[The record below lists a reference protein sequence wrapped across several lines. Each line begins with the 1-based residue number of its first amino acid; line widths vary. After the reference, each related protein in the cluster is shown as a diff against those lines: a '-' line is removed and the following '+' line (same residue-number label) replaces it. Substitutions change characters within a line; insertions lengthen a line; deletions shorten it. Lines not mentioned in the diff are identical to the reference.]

1 MGKLKTL
8 TASLEKTLLQTLK
21 ERFEKNNNRHKD
33 IDWSLVQKRLEF
45 NKEKLWTIHEMERT
59 GGEPDVVGIDEKTGA
74 YLFFDCAAESPLARR
89 SLCYDREGL
98 NSRKELKPAN
108 SAKDMADEIGIE
120 ILNETQYRFLQT
132 LGKFDSKTSSWL
144 NTPSYIRKLGGAIF
158 GDFRFNTVFVYH
170 NGAGSYY
177 GGRGF
182 RGFVAI

>member
-1 MGKLKTL
+1 MDNLKTL
-8 TASLEKTLLQTLK
+8 TASLEKILLQTLK

-59 GGEPDVVGIDEKTGA
+59 GGEPDIVGIDEKTGA
-74 YLFFDCAAESPLARR
+74 YLFFDCAAESPSARR

-108 SAKDMADEIGIE
+108 SAKDMAEEIGIE

-144 NTPSYIRKLGGAIF
+144 NTPSNIRKLGGAIF

>member
-8 TASLEKTLLQTLK
+8 TASLEKILLQTLK

-74 YLFFDCAAESPLARR
+74 YLFFDCAAESPSARR

-144 NTPSYIRKLGGAIF
+144 NTPSNIRKLGGAIF
-158 GDFRFNTVFVYH
+158 GDFRFNTVFVSH

>member
-74 YLFFDCAAESPLARR
+74 CLFFDCAAESPLARR

-144 NTPSYIRKLGGAIF
+144 NTPSNIRKLGGAIF

>member
-8 TASLEKTLLQTLK
+8 TASLEKILLQTLK

-74 YLFFDCAAESPLARR
+74 YLFFDCAAESPSARR

-144 NTPSYIRKLGGAIF
+144 NTPSNIRKLRGAIF

>member
-8 TASLEKTLLQTLK
+8 TASLEKILLQTLK

-59 GGEPDVVGIDEKTGA
+59 GGEPDVVGIDEKTGT
-74 YLFFDCAAESPLARR
+74 YLFFDCAAESPSARR

-144 NTPSYIRKLGGAIF
+144 NTPSNIRKLGGAIF

>member
-1 MGKLKTL
+1 MDNLKTL
-8 TASLEKTLLQTLK
+8 TATLEKNLLQTLK

-59 GGEPDVVGIDEKTGA
+59 GGEPDVVGIDEKTNA
-74 YLFFDCAAESPLARR
+74 YLFFDCAAESPSARR

-98 NSRKELKPAN
+98 NSRNELKPAN

-144 NTPSYIRKLGGAIF
+144 NTSSNIRKLGGAIF

>member
-8 TASLEKTLLQTLK
+8 TASLEKILLQTLK

-74 YLFFDCAAESPLARR
+74 YLFFDCAAESPSARR

-144 NTPSYIRKLGGAIF
+144 NTPSNIRKLGGAIF

>member
-1 MGKLKTL
+1 L
-8 TASLEKTLLQTLK
+8 TTSLQKDLLQTLK
-21 ERFEKNNNRHKD
+21 LRFEKNSNRHKD
-33 IDWSLVQKRLEF
+33 IVWSHVQKRLES
-45 NKEKLWTIHEMERT
+45 NKEKLRTIQEMENT
-59 GGEPDVVGIDEKTGA
+59 GGEPDVVGVDTKTGA
-74 YLFFDCAAESPLARR
+74 YLFFDCSTESPSARR

-144 NTPSYIRKLGGAIF
+144 NTPSNIRKLGGAIF

>member
-33 IDWSLVQKRLEF
+33 IDWPLVQKRLEF

-74 YLFFDCAAESPLARR
+74 CLFFDCAAESPSARR

>member
-74 YLFFDCAAESPLARR
+74 CLFFDCSTESPSARR

-144 NTPSYIRKLGGAIF
+144 NTPSNIRKLGGAIF